1 MKKYYINY
9 YRDFG
14 NTYNLMYVE
23 NEADEKALPDSA
35 ERITRKQAER
45 YCRDELY
52 AQATDPAFS
61 GYASTSILPASFDGT
76 MHCPEND
83 RHLEKRGYIWERI

>member
-14 NTYNLMYVE
+14 NTYDLMYVE
-23 NEADEKALPDSA
+23 NEADEKALPANA
-35 ERITRKQAER
+35 ERITRKQAEQ
-45 YCRDELY
+45 YCRDELR

-61 GYASTSILPASFDGT
+61 GYASSSIIPASYDDY
-76 MHCPEND
+76 PEND
-83 RHLEKRGYIWERI
+83 RHMEKRGYVWERV